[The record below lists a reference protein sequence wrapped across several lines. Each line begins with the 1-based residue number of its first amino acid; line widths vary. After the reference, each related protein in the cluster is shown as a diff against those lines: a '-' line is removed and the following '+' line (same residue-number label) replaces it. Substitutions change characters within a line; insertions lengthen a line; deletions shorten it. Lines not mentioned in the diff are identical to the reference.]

1 MLLELAIRD
10 FAIIRD
16 LRITFTPGFNALTG
30 ETGAGKSIIIDA
42 LGAVLG
48 ARVSSDLVRTGA
60 TSAWVE
66 ALFDAQSL
74 ATRDDFRQILTDT
87 GLELEDGCLILS
99 RDINANGRSVAR
111 INGRTVTAGTLA
123 TVGEYLVD
131 IHGQSEHLSLLRPS
145 VHLGLLDHYAA
156 AGELRDQF
164 AALYRQY
171 EGVARKIDEIRTNER
186 ERAQR
191 LDMLRF
197 QADEIESARL
207 SPTEEEELEQER
219 TVLANAERLALLAAE
234 AYQLLDGGDEAS
246 AEPVAGALDN
256 LRAAVERV
264 DELARIDREN
274 EELAGQLREAQ
285 FLLEEYALSI
295 RSYADRLE
303 ADPERLE
310 AIEDRLALL
319 KQLKRKY
326 GATIADVI
334 AYLDRASEEL
344 HDLENSEQHVEGLRE
359 QAGALRAR
367 MGSVASSLSERRRSA
382 APELKAQV
390 EQAMLELNMGRAQ
403 FEVEFGELPGSA
415 RIPVSLDGTADE
427 RPFDATGVDRVEFLI
442 APNAGEAPK
451 ALGRIA
457 SGGEM
462 ARLMLALKSI
472 LSSEDATPTLV
483 FDEVDVGVGGR
494 SGQPVGEKLWGLGER
509 HQVLVISHLAQVAA
523 FAETHFKI
531 TKLEE
536 GGRTETRIDR
546 LDAPDRLDELAA
558 MLDGHPPTEESRQN
572 ARAMLER
579 IEQWKRER
587 SAAMTAAR
595 A

>member
-16 LRITFTPGFNALTG
+16 LRIAFSPGFNALTG

-60 TSAWVE
+60 SSAWVE
-66 ALFDAQSL
+66 ALFDAQSMS
-74 ATRDDFRQILTDT
+74 ARADFRQCLTDN

-111 INGRTVTAGTLA
+111 VNGRTVTASTLA
-123 TVGEYLVD
+123 TLGGFLVD

-145 VHLGLLDHYAA
+145 VHLDLLDHFAA
-156 AGELRDQF
+156 SGELRDQF
-164 AALYRQY
+164 ATVHREY
-171 EGVARKIDEIRTNER
+171 EAIARRISDIQANER

-197 QADEIESARL
+197 QAEEIESAHL
-207 SPTEEEELEQER
+207 TANEEEDLERER
-219 TVLANAERLALLAAE
+219 DVLANSERLALLAAE
-234 AYQLLDGGDEAS
+234 ASQLLDGGDEAS
-246 AEPVAGALDN
+246 AEPVTGALDN
-256 LRAAVERV
+256 LRIAVERIE
-264 DELARIDREN
+264 ELSRIDRES
-274 EELAGQLREAQ
+274 EPLASQMREIL
-285 FLLEEYALSI
+285 FLLEEHALTI
-295 RSYADRLE
+295 RGYADRIE

-310 AIEDRLALL
+310 VIEDRLALL

-326 GATIADVI
+326 GATVGEVI

-344 HDLENSEQHVEGLRE
+344 NDLENSEQRVEGLRE
-359 QAGALRAR
+359 ESAALRRKMGDAAAR
-367 MGSVASSLSERRRSA
+367 LAAQRRAA
-382 APELKAQV
+382 APALREQV
-390 EQAMLELNMGRAQ
+390 ERAMVELNMGRAQ
-403 FEVEFGELPGSA
+403 FEVDFAPLSGSS
-415 RIPVSLDGTADE
+415 RIPVTLDGQTNDL
-427 RPFDATGVDRVEFLI
+427 PFDATGVDRVEFLI
-442 APNAGEAPK
+442 APNAGETPRP
-451 ALGRIA
+451 LGRIA

-494 SGQPVGEKLWGLGER
+494 SGQPVGEKLWGLGKR
-509 HQVLVISHLAQVAA
+509 HQVLVISHLAQVAG
-523 FAETHFKI
+523 FAESHFKI
-531 TKLEE
+531 TKLEDL
-536 GGRTETRIDR
+536 GRTETRID
-546 LDAPDRLDELAA
+546 LLEPDERLDELAA
-558 MLDGHPPTEESRQN
+558 MLDGHPPTTESRQN

-579 IEQWKRER
+579 IDQSKRDR
-587 SAAMTAAR
+587 ATATTIA
-595 A
+595 

>member
-16 LRITFTPGFNALTG
+16 LRISFSPGFNALTG

-60 TSAWVE
+60 SSAWVE
-66 ALFDAQSL
+66 ALFDARSI
-74 ATRDDFRQILTDT
+74 ASRSDFQRCLTEN
-87 GLELEDGCLILS
+87 GLELEDGCIILS

-111 INGRTVTAGTLA
+111 VNGRTVTAATLA
-123 TVGEYLVD
+123 TLGGFLVD
-131 IHGQSEHLSLLRPS
+131 IHGQSEHLSLLRPAI
-145 VHLGLLDHYAA
+145 HLDLLDHFAGTDELRAEFATLHRQYDAA
-156 AGELRDQF
+156 AR
-164 AALYRQY
+164 R
-171 EGVARKIDEIRTNER
+171 ISEIQTNER

-191 LDMLRF
+191 MDMLRF

-207 SPTEEEELEQER
+207 SPNEEEELERER
-219 TVLANAERLALLAAE
+219 DVLANSERLALLAAE
-234 AYQLLDGGDEAS
+234 ASQLLDGGDETS
-246 AEPVAGALDN
+246 AEPVPGALDN
-256 LRAAVERV
+256 LRVAVERIE
-264 DELARIDREN
+264 ELARIDRES
-274 EELAGQLREAQ
+274 EPLASQLREIL
-285 FLLEEYALSI
+285 FLLEEHALTI
-295 RSYADRLE
+295 RGYADRVE
-303 ADPERLE
+303 SDPERLE
-310 AIEDRLALL
+310 AVEDRLAML

-326 GATIADVI
+326 GATIGEVL

-344 HDLENSEQHVEGLRE
+344 NELENSEQRVEGLRE
-359 QAGALRAR
+359 ESERLRRKMGAL
-367 MGSVASSLSERRRSA
+367 ASRLSAQRRSA
-382 APELKAQV
+382 APSLRAEV
-390 EQAMLELNMGRAQ
+390 EQAMVELNMGRAQ
-403 FEVEFGELPGSA
+403 FDVDFAELGGTA
-415 RIPVSLDGTADE
+415 RIPVTLDGDARE
-427 RPFDATGVDRVEFLI
+427 LPFDATGIDRVEFLI
-442 APNAGEAPK
+442 APNAGETPRP
-451 ALGRIA
+451 LGRIA

-509 HQVLVISHLAQVAA
+509 HQVLVISHLAQVAG

-536 GGRTETRIDR
+536 SGRTETRIDV
-546 LDAPDRLDELAA
+546 LDPDERLDELAA
-558 MLDGHPPTEESRQN
+558 MLDGHPPTSESRQN

-579 IEQWKRER
+579 IEQSKRDR
-587 SAAMTAAR
+587 AAATTAA
-595 A
+595 

>member
-16 LRITFTPGFNALTG
+16 LRISFSPGFNALTG
-30 ETGAGKSIIIDA
+30 ETGAGKSIIIDS

-60 TSAWVE
+60 KSAWVE
-66 ALFDAQSL
+66 ALFDARSMT
-74 ATRDDFRQILTDT
+74 TRADFQQCLNDS

-99 RDINANGRSVAR
+99 RDINSNGRSVAR
-111 INGRTVTAGTLA
+111 VNGRTVTASTLA
-123 TVGEYLVD
+123 TLGGFLVD
-131 IHGQSEHLSLLRPS
+131 IHGQSEHLSLLRPA
-145 VHLGLLDHYAA
+145 VHLDLLDHFAG
-156 AGELRDQF
+156 AGELREQF
-164 AALYRQY
+164 ATLHREYDAI
-171 EGVARKIDEIRTNER
+171 ARRISEIQTNER

-191 LDMLRF
+191 MDMLQF
-197 QADEIESARL
+197 QADEIESANL
-207 SPTEEEELEQER
+207 SPTEEEELERER
-219 TVLANAERLALLAAE
+219 DVLANSERLALLAAE
-234 AYQLLDGGDEAS
+234 ASQLLDGGDEAS

-256 LRAAVERV
+256 LRVAVERIE
-264 DELARIDREN
+264 ELARIDRES
-274 EELAGQLREAQ
+274 ESLASQLREIL
-285 FLLEEYALSI
+285 FLLEEHALTI
-295 RSYADRLE
+295 RGYGDRVE

-326 GATIADVI
+326 GATIGEVL

-344 HDLENSEQHVEGLRE
+344 NDLQNSEQHIEGLRE
-359 QAGALRAR
+359 EAEAMRRKMGDVATRLSAQRRAAAPALRAE
-367 MGSVASSLSERRRSA
+367 VER
-382 APELKAQV
+382 
-390 EQAMLELNMGRAQ
+390 AMTELNMGRSQ
-403 FEVEFGELPGSA
+403 FEVDFSPPGGSA
-415 RIPVSLDGTADE
+415 RVPVTIDGETRDL
-427 RPFDATGVDRVEFLI
+427 PFDATGVDRVEFLI
-442 APNAGEAPK
+442 APNAGETPRP
-451 ALGRIA
+451 LGRIA

-509 HQVLVISHLAQVAA
+509 HQVLVISHLAQVAG

-536 GGRTETRIDR
+536 RGRTETRIDL
-546 LDAPDRLDELAA
+546 LDPDERLDELAA
-558 MLDGHPPTEESRQN
+558 MLDGHPPTSESRQN

-579 IEQWKRER
+579 IEQSKRDR
-587 SAAMTAAR
+587 AATTTAA
-595 A
+595 